1 MMSDRYGRIQLL
13 LSQRRYDM
21 AERDLRSML
30 TEDPQDASAL
40 AMLSLCISHF
50 PQRLVEATEIA
61 QRAIGISPDEAF
73 THYALAVCYLRRN
86 RNSEAEQAIN
96 ESLRLDPY
104 DADAFAILG
113 QSFLS
118 RNRFDDA
125 LQAAD
130 RGLAVDPDHTDCGNL
145 RSISLERLGRGD
157 EAIQSAKETLKRDP
171 DNPMSH
177 AATGFTLLN
186 SGNYREAQIAFREA
200 LRLDPQNEM
209 ARVGMINALNNRSFL
224 FRMVHKFYVA
234 LSRLNSSA
242 AFALIIGAWVLV
254 QVLTRLVAP
263 AVPALR
269 PLIFPIVAFYVLFVI
284 FTWISQPLFNTFL
297 RFHPFGQH
305 LLDRS
310 QRWASNL
317 IAPSLALSLFGFGW
331 GVYCGA
337 PVSAIL
343 AAAYWLG
350 LTIPISAAFLMPT
363 RQRQW
368 LVGTAAIG
376 IAVFPAVGV
385 ANAIWESSSQPLIS
399 SFTYF
404 AYGLLAIQVASNL
417 VAAKPVRQ

>member
-1 MMSDRYGRIQLL
+1 MSDRYGRIQLL
-13 LSQRRYDM
+13 LTQRRYEM

-30 TEDPQDASAL
+30 TEEPRDATAL
-40 AMLSLCISHF
+40 AMLSLCIIHL
-50 PQRLVEATEIA
+50 PQRLAEATEIA
-61 QRAIGISPDEAF
+61 QRAVGIAPDESF
-73 THYALAVCYLRRN
+73 THYALAVCFLRRN
-86 RNSEAEQAIN
+86 RNAEAEQAIN
-96 ESLRLDPY
+96 ESLRLDPH
-104 DADAFAILG
+104 DADAYAILG

-125 LQAAD
+125 LQAAE
-130 RGLAVDPDHTDCGNL
+130 RGLAIDPDHTDCGNL
-145 RSISLERLGRGD
+145 RSISLERLGRGN
-157 EAIQSAKETLKRDP
+157 EAIQSASETLRRDP
-171 DNPMSH
+171 DDPMSH
-177 AATGFTLLN
+177 AAHGYTLLN
-186 SGNYREAQIAFREA
+186 SGKYREAQVAFREA

-209 ARVGMINALNNRSFL
+209 ARVGMINALNNRSFA

-242 AFALIIGAWVLV
+242 AFALIFGAWILV
-254 QVLTRLVAP
+254 QVLSQIVAP

-269 PLIFPIVAFYVLFVI
+269 PLIFPIIAFYVLFVI

-305 LLDRS
+305 LLNRS

-317 IAPSLALSLFGFGW
+317 IAPSLALSLFGFC
-331 GVYCGA
+331 CGLYYAA
-337 PVSAIL
+337 PVLAIL
-343 AAAYWLG
+343 AAAYWVG

-368 LVGTAAIG
+368 LVGSAALA
-376 IAVFPAVGV
+376 IAILPAVGV
-385 ANAIWESSSQPLIS
+385 AYAIWMNSSEPLVRG
-399 SFTYF
+399 FTYF

>member
-1 MMSDRYGRIQLL
+1 
-13 LSQRRYDM
+13 
-21 AERDLRSML
+21 
-30 TEDPQDASAL
+30 
-40 AMLSLCISHF
+40 
-50 PQRLVEATEIA
+50 
-61 QRAIGISPDEAF
+61 
-73 THYALAVCYLRRN
+73 
-86 RNSEAEQAIN
+86 
-96 ESLRLDPY
+96 
-104 DADAFAILG
+104 
-113 QSFLS
+113 
-118 RNRFDDA
+118 
-125 LQAAD
+125 
-130 RGLAVDPDHTDCGNL
+130 
-145 RSISLERLGRGD
+145 
-157 EAIQSAKETLKRDP
+157 
-171 DNPMSH
+171 
-177 AATGFTLLN
+177 
-186 SGNYREAQIAFREA
+186 
-200 LRLDPQNEM
+200 
-209 ARVGMINALNNRSFL
+209 
-224 FRMVHKFYVA
+224 
-234 LSRLNSSA
+234 
-242 AFALIIGAWVLV
+242 
-254 QVLTRLVAP
+254 VAP

-376 IAVFPAVGV
+376 IAVLPAVGV